1 MLLVVTQTATPQV
14 LSHAHSHDQQD
25 SHGEEYHLQDH
36 TVSVQ
41 LLTF

>member
-1 MLLVVTQTATPQV
+1 MLLVATQTATPQV
-14 LSHAHSHDQQD
+14 LSHAHSHDQQG